1 MLIFFKQGEKEMKK
15 NLLIMLLVIAS
26 VCMLLAE
33 DMQLQEITLDEFLN
47 DYLHNQFIVKMFN
60 IEGECYWT
68 LEFDE
73 NYRSINPRISEN
85 GETITLFLQIYEGLG
100 DNLVIS
106 NNGDVLFSVKKSAYL
121 IPSPDGE
128 FIYEN
133 YSAIEG
139 IKTKEIVM
147 YDRNGESVEIS
158 GLEKFEREN
167 IRIRFI
173 DSSYLIVFISTK
185 VSSYN
190 KDIPGIHFLFCKYNN
205 GTIDVVWNFELEK
218 GYQGLVFDYLTTQNV
233 KISKRFITLT
243 TPYSGSY
250 VFDFNGKILYQE
262 NNPIPPLF
270 CFSQQGNLMIY
281 GKESIKIFDNNFNNI
296 SNINYSLKE
305 IEDKED
311 ILSFHR
317 FDNYYLF
324 DLKRFQWQKQ
334 KYHTLLFE
342 YSNSEIKQINEDFH
356 FLKINDSSIMIAVEY
371 EPNTCIRFLSKGGRK

>member
-1 MLIFFKQGEKEMKK
+1 
-15 NLLIMLLVIAS
+15 
-26 VCMLLAE
+26 
-33 DMQLQEITLDEFLN
+33 
-47 DYLHNQFIVKMFN
+47 
-60 IEGECYWT
+60 
-68 LEFDE
+68 
-73 NYRSINPRISEN
+73 
-85 GETITLFLQIYEGLG
+85 
-100 DNLVIS
+100 
-106 NNGDVLFSVKKSAYL
+106 
-121 IPSPDGE
+121 
-128 FIYEN
+128 
-133 YSAIEG
+133 
-139 IKTKEIVM
+139 
-147 YDRNGESVEIS
+147 
-158 GLEKFEREN
+158 
-167 IRIRFI
+167 
-173 DSSYLIVFISTK
+173 
-185 VSSYN
+185 
-190 KDIPGIHFLFCKYNN
+190 
-205 GTIDVVWNFELEK
+205 
-218 GYQGLVFDYLTTQNV
+218 DYLTTQNV